1 MSSLV
6 ELANLSLLLEIS
18 GGFCRRVG
26 LIALSYGSWLLNF
39 DWIIKGDSGFN

>member
-6 ELANLSLLLEIS
+6 EFVNLSLLLEMS

-26 LIALSYGSWLLNF
+26 LNGLTYESGLLNF